1 LHACT
6 YTTKQQSFG
15 TGIQAMAPSKC
26 TIAAILL
33 VFAAVAAS
41 LGPSSAAR
49 VQLQAEEV
57 APQPPSF
64 WRPRIPLPPI
74 PCIPGL
80 PRPRFLPPCDGS
92 GAPLPP
98 LPPLP
103 PARRV
108 PLPPIPCIPGLPR
121 PRFLPPCNES
131 GAPALPLPPA
141 RRLPLPC
148 IPGLPRPSFLPPC
161 GGSGAAAPAPP
172 LPQPAEC
179 STPLSGL
186 AACADFL
193 GANATSF
200 LAAPAAACCDGV
212 RSLVK
217 DAPVCLCH
225 VMSGDLGELLP
236 APGLR
241 LRAVALPRACGVAV
255 PFGTLRQ
262 CLSKS

>member
-1 LHACT
+1 
-6 YTTKQQSFG
+6 
-15 TGIQAMAPSKC
+15 MAPSKC
-26 TIAAILL
+26 TIAFLL
-33 VFAAVAAS
+33 LFAAVAAS

-64 WRPRIPLPPI
+64 WRPRIPI

-141 RRLPLPC
+141 RRLPLPPIPC

-172 LPQPAEC
+172 SPQPAEC

-225 VMSGDLGELLP
+225 VMSGELRP
-236 APGLR
+236 
-241 LRAVALPRACGVAV
+241 RAAALPRACGVAV